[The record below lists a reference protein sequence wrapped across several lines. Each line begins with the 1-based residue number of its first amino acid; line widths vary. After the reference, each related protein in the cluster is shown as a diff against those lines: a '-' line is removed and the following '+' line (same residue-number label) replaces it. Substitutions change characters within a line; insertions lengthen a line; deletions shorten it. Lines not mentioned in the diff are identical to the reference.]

1 MTTITLPWPAVALTP
16 HARGHW
22 RPKAKATKA
31 ARAEAHWLAK
41 AAGVKPNPNAVL
53 RVTYHP
59 PDRAK
64 RDCANMHGRLK
75 AALDGI
81 ADAMGVDDNGF
92 RVIFP
97 SEFAAVK
104 KGGEVIITVDAPE

>member
-1 MTTITLPWPAVALTP
+1 MTTIILPWPAVALTP

-59 PDRAK
+59 PNLRSDVQ
-64 RDCANMHGRLK
+64 NQHGRCK
-75 AALDGI
+75 AYIDGI
-81 ADAMGVDDNGF
+81 ADAMGVDDKHF

-104 KGGEVIITVDAPE
+104 KGGEVIITVDAEE